1 MGMGHREIRTVIQ
14 TLNTE
19 NLFLLQ
25 LAPAKIF
32 WQTDSRNCYL
42 FLSKG
47 SRNPAIQSD
56 IVTIK
61 SIERDMCLKIV
72 PVWTPKEQGRLVL
85 ADMGLRFST
94 STDEWSISRPLL
106 WDIFQKIDFS
116 PTVDCCASKHNT
128 TCAVYFSGL
137 PQSNTSGI
145 NFLAQTLVAV
155 SRISAVHQ
163 SL

>member
-1 MGMGHREIRTVIQ
+1 MLYVALADEAHSFVYLADGTFSFVQEHTFEDQQSMGSGHREIHTVIQ

-19 NLFLLQ
+19 KLFLSQ

-61 SIERDMCLKIV
+61 SIEKDMCLKKLGKV
-72 PVWTPKEQGRLVL
+72 VNRWTTLIR
-85 ADMGLRFST
+85 
-94 STDEWSISRPLL
+94 
-106 WDIFQKIDFS
+106 
-116 PTVDCCASKHNT
+116 
-128 TCAVYFSGL
+128 
-137 PQSNTSGI
+137 
-145 NFLAQTLVAV
+145 NF
-155 SRISAVHQ
+155 HQ
-163 SL
+163 DV